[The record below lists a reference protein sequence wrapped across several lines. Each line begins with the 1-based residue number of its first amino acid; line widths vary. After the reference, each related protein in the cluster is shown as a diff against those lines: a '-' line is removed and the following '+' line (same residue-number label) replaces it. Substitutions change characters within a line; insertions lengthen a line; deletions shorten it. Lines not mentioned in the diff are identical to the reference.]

1 MWVQPKR
8 AEEKTTTNITGGV
21 GFRKK
26 SEIKSK
32 LQDGGWWEQRL
43 VPFSLWWGDM
53 FVWSQTVG
61 ASAPNPVQRRLKITR
76 GTTAQH
82 AIQWRRKRKTGGE
95 DRNKKKTRK
104 NNEQRK
110 TFENKVQLDSENH
123 SVSPTTKPWLA
134 GFSKNGYVLM
144 SWRWSMIQTCWVVAV
159 ATDGKL
165 STLQL
170 LPKSPAMFSRSD
182 FKAIKWIQ

>member
-1 MWVQPKR
+1 
-8 AEEKTTTNITGGV
+8 
-21 GFRKK
+21 
-26 SEIKSK
+26 
-32 LQDGGWWEQRL
+32 
-43 VPFSLWWGDM
+43 M

-123 SVSPTTKPWLA
+123 SVSPTTKP
-134 GFSKNGYVLM
+134 
-144 SWRWSMIQTCWVVAV
+144 
-159 ATDGKL
+159 
-165 STLQL
+165 
-170 LPKSPAMFSRSD
+170 
-182 FKAIKWIQ
+182 